1 MNIDWDKLQEQED
14 GRLRH
19 AQGLDEE
26 NEDKLTQ
33 FEKGEFKA
41 DMEED

>member
-1 MNIDWDKLQEQED
+1 MNINWDKLQEQED
-14 GRLRH
+14 DRLRR

-26 NEDKLTQ
+26 NEGKLTQ
-33 FEKGEFKA
+33 FEKDEYKA